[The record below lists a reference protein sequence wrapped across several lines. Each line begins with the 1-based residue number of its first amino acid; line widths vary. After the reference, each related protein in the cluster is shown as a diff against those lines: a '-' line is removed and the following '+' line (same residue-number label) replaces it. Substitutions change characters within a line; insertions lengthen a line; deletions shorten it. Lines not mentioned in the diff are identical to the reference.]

1 VDELG
6 GLDRAIDMVRD
17 RAKISSSEK
26 IVLVTYP
33 PKRSLWDV
41 LLNRSDETSQVESLV
56 RPIIGRLPLHA
67 LAQGGIMRLMPFT
80 VNVKK
85 A

>member
-1 VDELG
+1 LG
-6 GLDRAIDMVRD
+6 GVDRAIEMVRD

-41 LLNRSDETSQVESLV
+41 LLNRSDDMSQVESIL
-56 RPIIGRLPLHA
+56 RPVIGKLPLRA
-67 LAQGGIMRLMPFT
+67 LTRGGILKLMPFAID
-80 VNVKK
+80 VK
-85 A
+85 